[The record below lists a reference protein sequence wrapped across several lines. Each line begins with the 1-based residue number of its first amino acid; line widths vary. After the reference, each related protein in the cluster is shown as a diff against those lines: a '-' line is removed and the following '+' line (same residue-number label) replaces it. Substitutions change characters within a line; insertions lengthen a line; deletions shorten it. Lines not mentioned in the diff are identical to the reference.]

1 MVLSNANRL
10 LHQAE
15 HRVNQTYAPQGISRD
30 GRWYV
35 VDADGK
41 TLGRLATV
49 VASHLR
55 GKHRPTFAPN
65 YDHGDH
71 VVVVNAS
78 RVVLTG
84 KKKDDKMYRRHT
96 GYPGGLKEVSAGKL
110 LETRPERVIESAVA
124 GMLPKNSMGRKL
136 ITKLKVYGGPDH
148 PHAAQKPE
156 PLPIPGIGE

>member
-1 MVLSNANRL
+1 M
-10 LHQAE
+10 
-15 HRVNQTYAPQGISRD
+15 QTYAPSGVSRD
-30 GRWYV
+30 GRWYL

-49 VASHLR
+49 VADRLR

-84 KKKDDKMYRRHT
+84 TKKSDKMYRRHT
-96 GYPGGLKEVSAGKL
+96 GYPGGLKEITAGKL
-110 LETRPERVIESAVA
+110 LETRPDRVIELAVA
-124 GMLPKNSMGRKL
+124 GMLPKNSIGKRL
-136 ITKLKVYGGPDH
+136 ITKLKVYAGPEH
-148 PHAAQKPE
+148 PHVAQKPE
-156 PLPIPGIGE
+156 PLEIPVIGSRAAAV

>member
-1 MVLSNANRL
+1 M
-10 LHQAE
+10 
-15 HRVNQTYAPQGISRD
+15 QTYAPSGVSRD
-30 GRWYV
+30 GRWYL

-49 VASHLR
+49 VADRLR

-84 KKKDDKMYRRHT
+84 RKKTDKMYRRHT
-96 GYPGGLKEVSAGKL
+96 GYPGGLKEVTAGKL
-110 LETRPERVIESAVA
+110 LETRPDRVIELAVA
-124 GMLPKNSMGRKL
+124 GMLPKNSIGKRL
-136 ITKLKVYGGPDH
+136 ITKLKVYAGPEH

-156 PLPIPGIGE
+156 PLDIPGIGSRAAAV